1 MGQKMR
7 NSFFPIFSFFFPISA
22 KSAQLNKSKSNFT
35 IFYFFNIEYS
45 FRNNKIID
53 LFIELRMLPPIVERD
68 LTNFEHS
75 HELYEILVN
84 QISDSILVTDPQLEF
99 PGPKIIFANP
109 AFCKMTGYLKDELI
123 GQTPRILQ
131 GPLTNRKTMRD
142 LKRSLTQG
150 KDFSGETIN
159 YKKDGSSYNV
169 EWHISAI
176 QDSSGKILCFIS
188 IQRDITEKVKKGESV
203 TRHLRLE
210 MGITSATQILL
221 STSVELKILKYA
233 MEQFLVFVDSE
244 RLYLFK
250 NSENADLAELYLEV
264 NDPSLDTSEIPTT
277 QLITYKEDY
286 IRWKKIFSSG
296 GYLQGNISEFPANE
310 KKFFNQRETRS
321 ITLIPLFVSNEWFGF
336 AGFENLKATNVI
348 KEEIFTIRTFVD
360 LISVFLER
368 KNVLEELKIH
378 REKLEVLV
386 NQRTEELN
394 FQKEMAEKANKAK
407 SEFLTNMSHELRTP
421 LNSIIGFSS
430 LMQLP
435 AEMEKENKYKDLIFH
450 SGVHL
455 LNIIN
460 DILDLSRIEAGK
472 LVLNES
478 NFDLKELISTSIEM
492 ILGEAITKKIGMTFQ
507 CFPKEE
513 NFEIKADPKRIRQVI
528 LNLLGNAIKFTDP
541 SGEILITLKKLEN
554 DYELSIQDSGIGI
567 PQNEIHRIF
576 ETFHQVKREDQSAYE
591 GSGLGLPIVKK
602 IVEAH
607 QGSIEVES
615 EPGKGSTFNVFFPY
629 FSYVENQ
636 NTPVQ
641 AVTFPQDITFQEPI
655 YPAELKSI
663 PVLLAILD
671 RIYDRAIE
679 KYFIHNFQE
688 FITLRTAKDFS
699 KMPQKSLDS
708 HRILLYDTRLLLE
721 ETEVV
726 KSLRV
731 LLNEDSKLS
740 HLILLETTDIPV
752 PFQEDLLP
760 FFPDYTIQNPFSL
773 DKLKSILI
781 EIEKEICLGNRTEK
795 KEYSS

>member
-1 MGQKMR
+1 MR

-386 NQRTEELN
+386 NQRTEKLN

-688 FITLRTAKDFS
+688 FITLRTVKDFS

>member
-1 MGQKMR
+1 
-7 NSFFPIFSFFFPISA
+7 
-22 KSAQLNKSKSNFT
+22 
-35 IFYFFNIEYS
+35 
-45 FRNNKIID
+45 
-53 LFIELRMLPPIVERD
+53 MLPPIVERD

-407 SEFLTNMSHELRTP
+407 SEFLANMSHELRTP

-688 FITLRTAKDFS
+688 FITLRTVKDFS
-699 KMPQKSLDS
+699 KMPQKSLNS

>member
-1 MGQKMR
+1 M
-7 NSFFPIFSFFFPISA
+7 
-22 KSAQLNKSKSNFT
+22 
-35 IFYFFNIEYS
+35 
-45 FRNNKIID
+45 
-53 LFIELRMLPPIVERD
+53 ERD

-407 SEFLTNMSHELRTP
+407 SEFLANMSHELRTP

-688 FITLRTAKDFS
+688 FITLRTVKDFS

>member
-1 MGQKMR
+1 M
-7 NSFFPIFSFFFPISA
+7 
-22 KSAQLNKSKSNFT
+22 
-35 IFYFFNIEYS
+35 
-45 FRNNKIID
+45 
-53 LFIELRMLPPIVERD
+53 ERD

-84 QISDSILVTDPQLEF
+84 QISDSILVTDAQLEF

-407 SEFLTNMSHELRTP
+407 SEFLANMSHELRTP

-492 ILGEAITKKIGMTFQ
+492 ILGEAITKKIGITFQ

-688 FITLRTAKDFS
+688 FITLRTVKDFS

>member
-1 MGQKMR
+1 
-7 NSFFPIFSFFFPISA
+7 
-22 KSAQLNKSKSNFT
+22 
-35 IFYFFNIEYS
+35 
-45 FRNNKIID
+45 
-53 LFIELRMLPPIVERD
+53 MLPPIVERD

-386 NQRTEELN
+386 NQRTEKLN

-688 FITLRTAKDFS
+688 FITLRTVKDFS

>member
-1 MGQKMR
+1 
-7 NSFFPIFSFFFPISA
+7 
-22 KSAQLNKSKSNFT
+22 
-35 IFYFFNIEYS
+35 
-45 FRNNKIID
+45 
-53 LFIELRMLPPIVERD
+53 MLPPIVERD

-407 SEFLTNMSHELRTP
+407 SEFLANMSHELRTP

-688 FITLRTAKDFS
+688 FITLRTVKDFS

-731 LLNEDSKLS
+731 LLNEDSKLRS
-740 HLILLETTDIPV
+740 HLILLETTDIPL

>member
-1 MGQKMR
+1 M
-7 NSFFPIFSFFFPISA
+7 
-22 KSAQLNKSKSNFT
+22 
-35 IFYFFNIEYS
+35 
-45 FRNNKIID
+45 
-53 LFIELRMLPPIVERD
+53 ERD

-84 QISDSILVTDPQLEF
+84 QISDSILVTDAQLEF

-407 SEFLTNMSHELRTP
+407 SEFLANMSHELRTP

-492 ILGEAITKKIGMTFQ
+492 ILGEAITKKIGITFQ

-576 ETFHQVKREDQSAYE
+576 ETFHQVKRKDQSAYE

-688 FITLRTAKDFS
+688 FITLRTVKDFS

>member
-1 MGQKMR
+1 M
-7 NSFFPIFSFFFPISA
+7 
-22 KSAQLNKSKSNFT
+22 
-35 IFYFFNIEYS
+35 
-45 FRNNKIID
+45 
-53 LFIELRMLPPIVERD
+53 ERD

-75 HELYEILVN
+75 HELYEILVH
-84 QISDSILVTDPQLEF
+84 QISDSILVTDAQLEL
-99 PGPKIIFANP
+99 PGPKIIFVNP
-109 AFCKMTGYLKDELI
+109 AFCKMTGYSKVDLV

-159 YKKDGSSYNV
+159 YKKDGNPYNV

-176 QDSSGKILCFIS
+176 RDSLGKILCFIS

-250 NSENADLAELYLEV
+250 NSEHADSAELYLEV
-264 NDPSLDTSEIPTT
+264 NDPSLDISEIQTT
-277 QLITYKEDY
+277 QSITYKENY

-296 GYLQGNISEFPANE
+296 GYLQGNVSEFPEDE
-310 KKFFNQRETRS
+310 KKFFDRRETRS
-321 ITLIPLFVSNEWFGF
+321 VTLIPLFVSNEWFGF

-368 KNVLEELKIH
+368 KNILEELKIH

-394 FQKEMAEKANKAK
+394 LQKEMAEKANKAK
-407 SEFLTNMSHELRTP
+407 SEFLANMSHELRTP
-421 LNSIIGFSS
+421 LNSIIGFSR

-435 AEMEKENKYKDLIFH
+435 MEMEKENKYKDLIFH

-478 NFDLKELISTSIEM
+478 DFDLKELISTSVEM
-492 ILGEAITKKIGMTFQ
+492 ILGEAITKNIEMTFQ
-507 CFPKEE
+507 YFPEE
-513 NFEIKADPKRIRQVI
+513 ANFEIKADPKRIRQVV
-528 LNLLGNAIKFTDP
+528 LNLLGNAIKFTD
-541 SGEILITLKKLEN
+541 SCGNILITLKKLESHFK
-554 DYELSIQDSGIGI
+554 LSVQDSGIGI
-567 PQNEIHRIF
+567 PQNEIHKIF
-576 ETFHQVKREDQSAYE
+576 ETFHQVKREDRSAYE

-615 EPGKGSTFNVFFPY
+615 ELGKGSTFNVFFPS
-629 FSYVENQ
+629 FSDSENQ
-636 NTPVQ
+636 NV
-641 AVTFPQDITFQEPI
+641 FPHVGSFSQDISSQESV
-655 YPAELKSI
+655 YPFELKSV
-663 PVLLAILD
+663 PVLLAIQD

-679 KYFIHNFQE
+679 KYFIHNSQE
-688 FITLRTAKDFS
+688 FTTLRTGKDFS
-699 KMPQKSLDS
+699 KIPQKSLDY

-726 KSLRV
+726 KSLRA
-731 LLNEDSKLS
+731 LLNADSKLN
-740 HLILLETTDIPV
+740 HLILLETADIPL
-752 PFQEDLLP
+752 PFQEDLFP

-781 EIEKEICLGNRTEK
+781 EIEKEIYLGDRTEK

>member
-1 MGQKMR
+1 
-7 NSFFPIFSFFFPISA
+7 
-22 KSAQLNKSKSNFT
+22 
-35 IFYFFNIEYS
+35 
-45 FRNNKIID
+45 
-53 LFIELRMLPPIVERD
+53 MLPPIVERD

-84 QISDSILVTDPQLEF
+84 QISDSILVTDAQLEF

-407 SEFLTNMSHELRTP
+407 SEFLANMSHELRTP

-688 FITLRTAKDFS
+688 FITLRTVKDFS

>member
-1 MGQKMR
+1 M
-7 NSFFPIFSFFFPISA
+7 
-22 KSAQLNKSKSNFT
+22 
-35 IFYFFNIEYS
+35 
-45 FRNNKIID
+45 
-53 LFIELRMLPPIVERD
+53 ERD

-75 HELYEILVN
+75 HELYEILVH
-84 QISDSILVTDPQLEF
+84 QISDSILVTDAQLEL
-99 PGPKIIFANP
+99 PGPKIIFVNP
-109 AFCKMTGYLKDELI
+109 AFCKMTGYSKVDLV

-159 YKKDGSSYNV
+159 YKKDGNPYNV

-176 QDSSGKILCFIS
+176 RDSLGKILCFIS

-250 NSENADLAELYLEV
+250 NSEHADSAELYLEV
-264 NDPSLDTSEIPTT
+264 NDPSLDISEIQTN
-277 QLITYKEDY
+277 QSITYKENY

-296 GYLQGNISEFPANE
+296 GYLQGNVSEFPENE
-310 KKFFNQRETRS
+310 KKFFDRRETRS
-321 ITLIPLFVSNEWFGF
+321 VTLIPLFVSNEWFGF

-394 FQKEMAEKANKAK
+394 LQKEMAEKANKAK
-407 SEFLTNMSHELRTP
+407 SEFLANMSHELRTP
-421 LNSIIGFSS
+421 LNSIIGFSR

-435 AEMEKENKYKDLIFH
+435 MEMEKENKYKDLIFH

-478 NFDLKELISTSIEM
+478 DFDLKELISTSVEM
-492 ILGEAITKKIGMTFQ
+492 ILGEAITKNIEMTFQ
-507 CFPKEE
+507 YFPEE
-513 NFEIKADPKRIRQVI
+513 ADFEIKADPKRIRQVV
-528 LNLLGNAIKFTDP
+528 LNLLGNAIKFTD
-541 SGEILITLKKLEN
+541 SYGKILITLKKLESHFK
-554 DYELSIQDSGIGI
+554 LSVQDSGIGI
-567 PQNEIHRIF
+567 PQDEIHRIF
-576 ETFHQVKREDQSAYE
+576 ETFHQVKREDRSAYE

-607 QGSIEVES
+607 QGSVEVES
-615 EPGKGSTFNVFFPY
+615 ELEKGSTFNVFLPNVPHSESQNAFPHVGS
-629 FSYVENQ
+629 FS
-636 NTPVQ
+636 
-641 AVTFPQDITFQEPI
+641 QDITFQESV
-655 YPAELKSI
+655 YPFELKSV
-663 PVLLAILD
+663 PVLFAIQD

-679 KYFIHNFQE
+679 KYFIHNSQE
-688 FITLRTAKDFS
+688 FTALHTAKDFS
-699 KMPQKSLDS
+699 KITQKSLDY

-731 LLNEDSKLS
+731 LLNVDSKLN
-740 HLILLETTDIPV
+740 HLILLETADIPL
-752 PFQEDLLP
+752 PFQEDLFP

-781 EIEKEICLGNRTEK
+781 EIEKEIYLGDRTEK

>member
-1 MGQKMR
+1 M
-7 NSFFPIFSFFFPISA
+7 
-22 KSAQLNKSKSNFT
+22 
-35 IFYFFNIEYS
+35 
-45 FRNNKIID
+45 
-53 LFIELRMLPPIVERD
+53 ERD

-75 HELYEILVN
+75 HELYEILVH
-84 QISDSILVTDPQLEF
+84 QISDSILVTDAQLEL
-99 PGPKIIFANP
+99 PGPKIIFVNP
-109 AFCKMTGYLKDELI
+109 AFCKMTGYSKVDLV

-159 YKKDGSSYNV
+159 YKKDGNSYNV

-176 QDSSGKILCFIS
+176 RDSLGKILCFIS

-250 NSENADLAELYLEV
+250 NSEHADSAELYLEV
-264 NDPSLDTSEIPTT
+264 NDPSLDISEIQTN
-277 QLITYKEDY
+277 QSITYKENY

-296 GYLQGNISEFPANE
+296 GYLQGNVSEFPENE
-310 KKFFNQRETRS
+310 KKFFDRRETRS
-321 ITLIPLFVSNEWFGF
+321 VTLIPLFVSNEWFGF

-394 FQKEMAEKANKAK
+394 LQKEMAEKANKAK
-407 SEFLTNMSHELRTP
+407 SEFLANMSHELRTP
-421 LNSIIGFSS
+421 LNSIIGFSR

-435 AEMEKENKYKDLIFH
+435 MEMEKENKYKDLIFH

-478 NFDLKELISTSIEM
+478 DFDLKELISTSVEM
-492 ILGEAITKKIGMTFQ
+492 ILGEAITKNIEMTFQ
-507 CFPKEE
+507 YFPEE
-513 NFEIKADPKRIRQVI
+513 ADFEIKADPKRIRQVV
-528 LNLLGNAIKFTDP
+528 LNLLGNAIKFTD
-541 SGEILITLKKLEN
+541 SYGKILITLKKLESHFK
-554 DYELSIQDSGIGI
+554 LSVQDSGIGI
-567 PQNEIHRIF
+567 PQDEIHRIF
-576 ETFHQVKREDQSAYE
+576 ETFHQVKREDRSAYE

-607 QGSIEVES
+607 QGSVEVES
-615 EPGKGSTFNVFFPY
+615 ELEKGSTFNVFLPNVPHSESQNAFPHVGS
-629 FSYVENQ
+629 FS
-636 NTPVQ
+636 
-641 AVTFPQDITFQEPI
+641 QDITFQESV
-655 YPAELKSI
+655 YPFELKSV
-663 PVLLAILD
+663 PVLFAIQD

-679 KYFIHNFQE
+679 KYFIHNSQE
-688 FITLRTAKDFS
+688 FTALRTAKDFS
-699 KMPQKSLDS
+699 KITQKSLDY

-731 LLNEDSKLS
+731 LLNVDSKFN
-740 HLILLETTDIPV
+740 HLILLETADIPL
-752 PFQEDLLP
+752 PFQEDLFP

-781 EIEKEICLGNRTEK
+781 EIEKEIYLGDRTEK

>member
-1 MGQKMR
+1 
-7 NSFFPIFSFFFPISA
+7 
-22 KSAQLNKSKSNFT
+22 
-35 IFYFFNIEYS
+35 
-45 FRNNKIID
+45 
-53 LFIELRMLPPIVERD
+53 MLPPIVEKD

-84 QISDSILVTDPQLEF
+84 QISDSILVTDAQLEF

-159 YKKDGSSYNV
+159 YKKDRSSYNV

-407 SEFLTNMSHELRTP
+407 SEFLANMSHELRTP

-492 ILGEAITKKIGMTFQ
+492 ILGEAITKKIGITFQ

-641 AVTFPQDITFQEPI
+641 AVTFPRDITFQEPI
-655 YPAELKSI
+655 YPAELKSV

-688 FITLRTAKDFS
+688 FITLRTVKDFS

>member
-1 MGQKMR
+1 M
-7 NSFFPIFSFFFPISA
+7 
-22 KSAQLNKSKSNFT
+22 
-35 IFYFFNIEYS
+35 
-45 FRNNKIID
+45 
-53 LFIELRMLPPIVERD
+53 ERD

-75 HELYEILVN
+75 HELYEILVH
-84 QISDSILVTDPQLEF
+84 QISDSILVTDAQLEL
-99 PGPKIIFANP
+99 PGPKIIFVNP
-109 AFCKMTGYLKDELI
+109 AFCKMTGYSKVDLV

-159 YKKDGSSYNV
+159 YKKDGNPYNV

-176 QDSSGKILCFIS
+176 RDSLGKILCFIS

-250 NSENADLAELYLEV
+250 NSEHADSAELYLEV
-264 NDPSLDTSEIPTT
+264 NDPSLDISEIQTN
-277 QLITYKEDY
+277 QLITYKENY

-296 GYLQGNISEFPANE
+296 GYLQGNVSEFPENE
-310 KKFFNQRETRS
+310 KKFFDRRETRS
-321 ITLIPLFVSNEWFGF
+321 VTLIPLFVSNEWFGF

-394 FQKEMAEKANKAK
+394 LQKEMAEKANKAK
-407 SEFLTNMSHELRTP
+407 SEFLANMSHELRTP
-421 LNSIIGFSS
+421 LNSIIGFSK

-435 AEMEKENKYKDLIFH
+435 MEMEKENKYKDLIFH

-478 NFDLKELISTSIEM
+478 DFDLKELISTSVEM
-492 ILGEAITKKIGMTFQ
+492 ILGEAITKNIEMTFQ
-507 CFPKEE
+507 YFPEKAD
-513 NFEIKADPKRIRQVI
+513 FEIKADPKRIRQVV
-528 LNLLGNAIKFTDP
+528 LNLLGNAIKFTD
-541 SGEILITLKKLEN
+541 SYGKILITLKKLESHFK
-554 DYELSIQDSGIGI
+554 LSVQDSGIGI
-567 PQNEIHRIF
+567 PQDEIHRIF
-576 ETFHQVKREDQSAYE
+576 ETFHQVKREDRSAYE

-607 QGSIEVES
+607 QGSVEVES
-615 EPGKGSTFNVFFPY
+615 ELEKGSTFNVFLPNVPHSESQNAFPHVGS
-629 FSYVENQ
+629 FS
-636 NTPVQ
+636 
-641 AVTFPQDITFQEPI
+641 QDITFQESV
-655 YPAELKSI
+655 YPFELKSV
-663 PVLLAILD
+663 PVLFAIQD

-679 KYFIHNFQE
+679 KYFIHNSQE
-688 FITLRTAKDFS
+688 FTALRTAKDFS
-699 KMPQKSLDS
+699 KITQKNLDY

-731 LLNEDSKLS
+731 LLNVDSKLN
-740 HLILLETTDIPV
+740 HLILLETADIPL
-752 PFQEDLLP
+752 PFQEDLFP

-781 EIEKEICLGNRTEK
+781 EIEKEIYLGDRTEK

>member
-1 MGQKMR
+1 MEK
-7 NSFFPIFSFFFPISA
+7 
-22 KSAQLNKSKSNFT
+22 
-35 IFYFFNIEYS
+35 
-45 FRNNKIID
+45 
-53 LFIELRMLPPIVERD
+53 D

-84 QISDSILVTDPQLEF
+84 QISDSILVTDAQLEF

-159 YKKDGSSYNV
+159 YKKDRSSYNV

-407 SEFLTNMSHELRTP
+407 SEFLANMSHELRTP

-492 ILGEAITKKIGMTFQ
+492 ILGEAITKKIGITFQ

-641 AVTFPQDITFQEPI
+641 AVTFPRDITFQEPI
-655 YPAELKSI
+655 YPAELKSV

-688 FITLRTAKDFS
+688 FITLRTVKDFS

>member
-1 MGQKMR
+1 
-7 NSFFPIFSFFFPISA
+7 
-22 KSAQLNKSKSNFT
+22 
-35 IFYFFNIEYS
+35 
-45 FRNNKIID
+45 
-53 LFIELRMLPPIVERD
+53 MLPPIVERD

-407 SEFLTNMSHELRTP
+407 SEFLANMSHELRTP

-688 FITLRTAKDFS
+688 FITLRTVKDFS

>member
-1 MGQKMR
+1 M
-7 NSFFPIFSFFFPISA
+7 
-22 KSAQLNKSKSNFT
+22 
-35 IFYFFNIEYS
+35 
-45 FRNNKIID
+45 
-53 LFIELRMLPPIVERD
+53 ERD

-75 HELYEILVN
+75 HELYEILVH
-84 QISDSILVTDPQLEF
+84 QISDSILVTDAQLEL
-99 PGPKIIFANP
+99 PGPKIIFVNP
-109 AFCKMTGYLKDELI
+109 AFCKMTGYSKVDLV

-159 YKKDGSSYNV
+159 YKKDGNPYNV

-176 QDSSGKILCFIS
+176 RDSLGKILCFIS

-250 NSENADLAELYLEV
+250 NSEHADSAELYLEV
-264 NDPSLDTSEIPTT
+264 NDPSLDISEIQTN
-277 QLITYKEDY
+277 QSITYKENY

-296 GYLQGNISEFPANE
+296 GYLQGNVSEFPENE
-310 KKFFNQRETRS
+310 KKFFDRRETRS
-321 ITLIPLFVSNEWFGF
+321 VTLIPLFVSNEWFGF

-394 FQKEMAEKANKAK
+394 LQKEMAEKANKAK
-407 SEFLTNMSHELRTP
+407 SEFLANMSHELRTP
-421 LNSIIGFSS
+421 LNSIIGFSR

-435 AEMEKENKYKDLIFH
+435 MEMEKENKYKDLIFH

-478 NFDLKELISTSIEM
+478 DFDLKELISTSVEM
-492 ILGEAITKKIGMTFQ
+492 ILGEAITKNIEMTFQ
-507 CFPKEE
+507 YFPEE
-513 NFEIKADPKRIRQVI
+513 ADFEIKADPKRIRQVV
-528 LNLLGNAIKFTDP
+528 LNLLGNAIKFTD
-541 SGEILITLKKLEN
+541 SYGNILITLKKLESHFK
-554 DYELSIQDSGIGI
+554 LSVQDSGIGI
-567 PQNEIHRIF
+567 PQDEIHRIF
-576 ETFHQVKREDQSAYE
+576 ETFHQVKREDRSAYE

-607 QGSIEVES
+607 QGSVEVES
-615 EPGKGSTFNVFFPY
+615 ELEKGSTFNVFLPNVPHSESQNAFPHVGS
-629 FSYVENQ
+629 FS
-636 NTPVQ
+636 
-641 AVTFPQDITFQEPI
+641 QDITFQESV
-655 YPAELKSI
+655 YPFELKSV
-663 PVLLAILD
+663 PVLFAIQD

-679 KYFIHNFQE
+679 KYFIHNSQE
-688 FITLRTAKDFS
+688 FTALRTAKDFS
-699 KMPQKSLDS
+699 KITQKSLDY

-731 LLNEDSKLS
+731 LLNVDSKLN
-740 HLILLETTDIPV
+740 HLILLETADIPL
-752 PFQEDLLP
+752 PFQEDLFP

-781 EIEKEICLGNRTEK
+781 EIEKEIYLGDRTEK

>member
-1 MGQKMR
+1 
-7 NSFFPIFSFFFPISA
+7 
-22 KSAQLNKSKSNFT
+22 
-35 IFYFFNIEYS
+35 
-45 FRNNKIID
+45 
-53 LFIELRMLPPIVERD
+53 MLPPIVERD

-84 QISDSILVTDPQLEF
+84 QISDSILVTDAQLEF

-407 SEFLTNMSHELRTP
+407 SEFLANMSHELRTP

-492 ILGEAITKKIGMTFQ
+492 ILGEAITKKIGITFQ

-636 NTPVQ
+636 NTSVQ
-641 AVTFPQDITFQEPI
+641 AVTFPRDITFQEPI

-688 FITLRTAKDFS
+688 FITLRTVKDFS

>member
-1 MGQKMR
+1 M
-7 NSFFPIFSFFFPISA
+7 
-22 KSAQLNKSKSNFT
+22 
-35 IFYFFNIEYS
+35 
-45 FRNNKIID
+45 
-53 LFIELRMLPPIVERD
+53 ERD

-75 HELYEILVN
+75 HELYEILVH
-84 QISDSILVTDPQLEF
+84 QISDSILVTDAQLEL
-99 PGPKIIFANP
+99 PGPKIIFVNP
-109 AFCKMTGYLKDELI
+109 AFCKMTGYSKVDLV

-159 YKKDGSSYNV
+159 YKKDGNPYNV

-176 QDSSGKILCFIS
+176 RDSLGKILCFIS

-250 NSENADLAELYLEV
+250 NSEHADSAELYLEV
-264 NDPSLDTSEIPTT
+264 NDPSLDISEIQTN
-277 QLITYKEDY
+277 QSITYKENY

-296 GYLQGNISEFPANE
+296 GYLQGNVSEFPENE
-310 KKFFNQRETRS
+310 KKFFDRRETRS
-321 ITLIPLFVSNEWFGF
+321 VTLIPLFVSNEWFGF

-394 FQKEMAEKANKAK
+394 LQKEMAEKANKAK
-407 SEFLTNMSHELRTP
+407 SEFLANMSHELRTP
-421 LNSIIGFSS
+421 LNSIIGFSR

-435 AEMEKENKYKDLIFH
+435 MEMEKENKYKDLIFH

-478 NFDLKELISTSIEM
+478 DFDLKELISTSVEM
-492 ILGEAITKKIGMTFQ
+492 ILGEAITKNIEMTFQ
-507 CFPKEE
+507 YFPEE
-513 NFEIKADPKRIRQVI
+513 ADFEIKADPKRIRQVV
-528 LNLLGNAIKFTDP
+528 LNLLGNAIKFTD
-541 SGEILITLKKLEN
+541 SYGKILITLKKLESHFK
-554 DYELSIQDSGIGI
+554 LSVQDSGIGI
-567 PQNEIHRIF
+567 PQDEIHRIF
-576 ETFHQVKREDQSAYE
+576 ETFHQVKREDRSAYE

-607 QGSIEVES
+607 QGSVEVES
-615 EPGKGSTFNVFFPY
+615 ELEKGSTFNVFLPNVPHSESQNAFPHVGS
-629 FSYVENQ
+629 FS
-636 NTPVQ
+636 
-641 AVTFPQDITFQEPI
+641 QDITFQESV
-655 YPAELKSI
+655 YPFELKSV
-663 PVLLAILD
+663 PVLFAIQD

-679 KYFIHNFQE
+679 KYFIHNSQE
-688 FITLRTAKDFS
+688 FTALRTAKDFS
-699 KMPQKSLDS
+699 KITQKSLDY

-731 LLNEDSKLS
+731 LLNVDSKLN
-740 HLILLETTDIPV
+740 HLILLETADIPL
-752 PFQEDLLP
+752 PFQEDLFP

-781 EIEKEICLGNRTEK
+781 EIEKEIYLGDRTEK

>member
-1 MGQKMR
+1 M
-7 NSFFPIFSFFFPISA
+7 
-22 KSAQLNKSKSNFT
+22 
-35 IFYFFNIEYS
+35 
-45 FRNNKIID
+45 
-53 LFIELRMLPPIVERD
+53 ERD

-75 HELYEILVN
+75 HELYEILVH
-84 QISDSILVTDPQLEF
+84 QISDSILVTDAQLEL
-99 PGPKIIFANP
+99 PGPKIIFVNP
-109 AFCKMTGYLKDELI
+109 AFCKMTGYSKVDLV
-123 GQTPRILQ
+123 GQNPRILQ

-159 YKKDGSSYNV
+159 YKKDGNPYNV

-176 QDSSGKILCFIS
+176 RDSLGKILCFIS

-250 NSENADLAELYLEV
+250 NSEHADSAELYLEV
-264 NDPSLDTSEIPTT
+264 NDPSLNISEIQTN
-277 QLITYKEDY
+277 QSITYKENY

-296 GYLQGNISEFPANE
+296 GYLQGNVSEFPENE
-310 KKFFNQRETRS
+310 KKFFDRRETRS
-321 ITLIPLFVSNEWFGF
+321 VTLIPLFVSNEWFGF

-394 FQKEMAEKANKAK
+394 LQKEMAEKANKAK
-407 SEFLTNMSHELRTP
+407 SEFLANMSHELRTP
-421 LNSIIGFSS
+421 LNSIIGFSR

-435 AEMEKENKYKDLIFH
+435 MEMEKENKYKDLIFH

-478 NFDLKELISTSIEM
+478 DFDLKELISTSVEM
-492 ILGEAITKKIGMTFQ
+492 ILGEAITKNIEMTFQ
-507 CFPKEE
+507 YFPEE
-513 NFEIKADPKRIRQVI
+513 ADFEIKADPKRIRQVV
-528 LNLLGNAIKFTDP
+528 LNLLGNAIKFTD
-541 SGEILITLKKLEN
+541 SYGNILITLKKLESHFK
-554 DYELSIQDSGIGI
+554 LSVQDSGIGI
-567 PQNEIHRIF
+567 PQDEIHRIF
-576 ETFHQVKREDQSAYE
+576 ETFHQVKREDRSAYE

-607 QGSIEVES
+607 QGSVEVES
-615 EPGKGSTFNVFFPY
+615 ELEKGSTFNVFLPNVPHSESQNAFPHVGS
-629 FSYVENQ
+629 FS
-636 NTPVQ
+636 
-641 AVTFPQDITFQEPI
+641 QDITFQESV
-655 YPAELKSI
+655 YPFELKSV
-663 PVLLAILD
+663 PVLFAIQD

-679 KYFIHNFQE
+679 KYFIHNSQE
-688 FITLRTAKDFS
+688 FTALRTAKDFS
-699 KMPQKSLDS
+699 KITQKSLDY

-731 LLNEDSKLS
+731 LLNVDSKFN
-740 HLILLETTDIPV
+740 HLILLETADIPL
-752 PFQEDLLP
+752 PFQEDLFP

-781 EIEKEICLGNRTEK
+781 EIEKEIYLGDRTEK

>member
-1 MGQKMR
+1 M
-7 NSFFPIFSFFFPISA
+7 
-22 KSAQLNKSKSNFT
+22 
-35 IFYFFNIEYS
+35 
-45 FRNNKIID
+45 
-53 LFIELRMLPPIVERD
+53 ERD
-68 LTNFEHS
+68 LTNLEHS

-84 QISDSILVTDPQLEF
+84 QISDSILVTDAQLEF

-310 KKFFNQRETRS
+310 KKFFNQREPRS

-407 SEFLTNMSHELRTP
+407 SEFLANMSHELRTP

-492 ILGEAITKKIGMTFQ
+492 IIGEAITKKIGITFQ

-636 NTPVQ
+636 NTSVQ
-641 AVTFPQDITFQEPI
+641 AVTFPRDITFQEPI

-688 FITLRTAKDFS
+688 FITLRTVKDFS

-760 FFPDYTIQNPFSL
+760 FFPDYTIQDPFSL

>member
-1 MGQKMR
+1 M
-7 NSFFPIFSFFFPISA
+7 
-22 KSAQLNKSKSNFT
+22 
-35 IFYFFNIEYS
+35 
-45 FRNNKIID
+45 
-53 LFIELRMLPPIVERD
+53 ERD

-75 HELYEILVN
+75 HELYEILVH
-84 QISDSILVTDPQLEF
+84 QISDSILVTDAQLEL
-99 PGPKIIFANP
+99 PGPKIIFVNP
-109 AFCKMTGYLKDELI
+109 AFCKMTGYSKVDLV

-159 YKKDGSSYNV
+159 YKKDGNPYNV

-176 QDSSGKILCFIS
+176 RDSLGKILCFIS

-250 NSENADLAELYLEV
+250 NSEHADSAELYLEV
-264 NDPSLDTSEIPTT
+264 NDPSLDISEIQTN
-277 QLITYKEDY
+277 QSITYKENY

-296 GYLQGNISEFPANE
+296 GYLQGNVSEFPENE
-310 KKFFNQRETRS
+310 KKFFDRRETRS
-321 ITLIPLFVSNEWFGF
+321 VTLIPLFVSNEWFGF

-394 FQKEMAEKANKAK
+394 LQKEMAEKANKAK
-407 SEFLTNMSHELRTP
+407 SEFLANMSHELRTP
-421 LNSIIGFSS
+421 LNSIIGFSR

-435 AEMEKENKYKDLIFH
+435 MEMEKENKYKDLIFH

-478 NFDLKELISTSIEM
+478 DFDLKELISTSVEM
-492 ILGEAITKKIGMTFQ
+492 ILGEAITKNIEMTFQ
-507 CFPKEE
+507 YFPEE
-513 NFEIKADPKRIRQVI
+513 ADFEIKADPKRIRQVV
-528 LNLLGNAIKFTDP
+528 LNLLGNAIKFTD
-541 SGEILITLKKLEN
+541 SYGNILITLKKLESHFK
-554 DYELSIQDSGIGI
+554 LSVQDSGIGI
-567 PQNEIHRIF
+567 PQDEIHRIF
-576 ETFHQVKREDQSAYE
+576 ETFHQVKREDRSAYE

-607 QGSIEVES
+607 QGSVEVES
-615 EPGKGSTFNVFFPY
+615 ELEKGSTFNVFLPNVPHSESQNAFPHVGS
-629 FSYVENQ
+629 FS
-636 NTPVQ
+636 
-641 AVTFPQDITFQEPI
+641 QDITFQESV
-655 YPAELKSI
+655 YPFELKSV
-663 PVLLAILD
+663 PVLFAIQD

-679 KYFIHNFQE
+679 KYFIHNSQE
-688 FITLRTAKDFS
+688 FTALRTAKDFS
-699 KMPQKSLDS
+699 KITQKSLDH

-731 LLNEDSKLS
+731 LLNADSKFN
-740 HLILLETTDIPV
+740 HLILLETADIPL
-752 PFQEDLLP
+752 PFQEDLFP

-781 EIEKEICLGNRTEK
+781 EIEKEIYLGDRTEK

>member
-1 MGQKMR
+1 M
-7 NSFFPIFSFFFPISA
+7 
-22 KSAQLNKSKSNFT
+22 
-35 IFYFFNIEYS
+35 
-45 FRNNKIID
+45 
-53 LFIELRMLPPIVERD
+53 ERD

-407 SEFLTNMSHELRTP
+407 SEFLANMSHELRTP

-688 FITLRTAKDFS
+688 FITLRTVKDFS
-699 KMPQKSLDS
+699 KMPQKSLNS

>member
-1 MGQKMR
+1 M
-7 NSFFPIFSFFFPISA
+7 
-22 KSAQLNKSKSNFT
+22 
-35 IFYFFNIEYS
+35 
-45 FRNNKIID
+45 
-53 LFIELRMLPPIVERD
+53 ERD

-75 HELYEILVN
+75 HELYEILVH
-84 QISDSILVTDPQLEF
+84 QISDSILVTDAQLEL
-99 PGPKIIFANP
+99 PGPKIIFVNP
-109 AFCKMTGYLKDELI
+109 AFCKMTGYSKVDLV

-159 YKKDGSSYNV
+159 YKKDGNPYNV

-176 QDSSGKILCFIS
+176 RDSLGKILCFIS

-250 NSENADLAELYLEV
+250 NSEHADSAELYLEV
-264 NDPSLDTSEIPTT
+264 NDPSLDISEIQTN
-277 QLITYKEDY
+277 QSITYKENY

-296 GYLQGNISEFPANE
+296 GYLQGNVSEFPENE
-310 KKFFNQRETRS
+310 KKFFDRRETRS
-321 ITLIPLFVSNEWFGF
+321 VTLIPLFVSNEWFGF

-394 FQKEMAEKANKAK
+394 LQKEMAEKANKAK
-407 SEFLTNMSHELRTP
+407 SEFLANMSHELRTP
-421 LNSIIGFSS
+421 LNSIIGFSR

-435 AEMEKENKYKDLIFH
+435 MEMEKENKYKDLIFH

-478 NFDLKELISTSIEM
+478 DFDLKELISTSVEM
-492 ILGEAITKKIGMTFQ
+492 ILGEAITKNIEMTFQ
-507 CFPKEE
+507 YFPEE
-513 NFEIKADPKRIRQVI
+513 ADFEIKADPKRIRQVV
-528 LNLLGNAIKFTDP
+528 LNLLGNAIKFTD
-541 SGEILITLKKLEN
+541 SYGNILITLKKLESHFK
-554 DYELSIQDSGIGI
+554 LSVQDSGIGI
-567 PQNEIHRIF
+567 PQDEIHRIF
-576 ETFHQVKREDQSAYE
+576 ETFHQVKREDRSAYE

-607 QGSIEVES
+607 QGSVEVES
-615 EPGKGSTFNVFFPY
+615 ELEKGSTFNVFLPNVPHSESQNAFPHVGS
-629 FSYVENQ
+629 FS
-636 NTPVQ
+636 
-641 AVTFPQDITFQEPI
+641 QDITFQESV
-655 YPAELKSI
+655 YPFELKSV
-663 PVLLAILD
+663 PVLFAIQD

-679 KYFIHNFQE
+679 KYFIHNSQE
-688 FITLRTAKDFS
+688 FTALRTAKDFS
-699 KMPQKSLDS
+699 KITQKSLDY

-731 LLNEDSKLS
+731 LLNVDSKFN
-740 HLILLETTDIPV
+740 HLILLETADIPL
-752 PFQEDLLP
+752 PFQEDLFP

-781 EIEKEICLGNRTEK
+781 EIEKEIYLGDRTEK

>member
-1 MGQKMR
+1 M
-7 NSFFPIFSFFFPISA
+7 
-22 KSAQLNKSKSNFT
+22 
-35 IFYFFNIEYS
+35 
-45 FRNNKIID
+45 
-53 LFIELRMLPPIVERD
+53 ERD

-75 HELYEILVN
+75 HELYEILVH
-84 QISDSILVTDPQLEF
+84 QISDSILVTDAQLEL
-99 PGPKIIFANP
+99 PGPKIIFVNP
-109 AFCKMTGYLKDELI
+109 AFCKMTGYSKVDLV

-131 GPLTNRKTMRD
+131 GPLTNRKTMRN

-159 YKKDGSSYNV
+159 YKKDGNPYNV

-176 QDSSGKILCFIS
+176 RDSLGKILCFIS

-250 NSENADLAELYLEV
+250 NSEHADSAELYLEV
-264 NDPSLDTSEIPTT
+264 NDPSLDISEIQTN
-277 QLITYKEDY
+277 QSITYKENY

-296 GYLQGNISEFPANE
+296 GYLQGNVSEFPENE
-310 KKFFNQRETRS
+310 KKFFDRRETRS
-321 ITLIPLFVSNEWFGF
+321 VTLIPLFVSNEWFGF

-394 FQKEMAEKANKAK
+394 LQKEMAEKANKAK
-407 SEFLTNMSHELRTP
+407 SEFLANMSHELRTP
-421 LNSIIGFSS
+421 LNSIIGFSR

-435 AEMEKENKYKDLIFH
+435 MEMEKENKYKDLIFH

-478 NFDLKELISTSIEM
+478 DFDLKELISTSVEM
-492 ILGEAITKKIGMTFQ
+492 ILGEAITKNIEMTFQ
-507 CFPKEE
+507 YFPEE
-513 NFEIKADPKRIRQVI
+513 ADFEIKADPKRIRQVV
-528 LNLLGNAIKFTDP
+528 LNLLGNAIKFTD
-541 SGEILITLKKLEN
+541 SYGKILITLKKLESHFK
-554 DYELSIQDSGIGI
+554 LSVQDSGIGI
-567 PQNEIHRIF
+567 PQDEIHRIF
-576 ETFHQVKREDQSAYE
+576 ETFHQVKREDRSAYE

-607 QGSIEVES
+607 QGSVEVES
-615 EPGKGSTFNVFFPY
+615 ELEKGSTFNVFLPNVPHSESQNAFPHVGS
-629 FSYVENQ
+629 FS
-636 NTPVQ
+636 
-641 AVTFPQDITFQEPI
+641 QDITFQESV
-655 YPAELKSI
+655 YPFELKSV
-663 PVLLAILD
+663 PVLFAIQD

-679 KYFIHNFQE
+679 KYFIHNSQE
-688 FITLRTAKDFS
+688 FTALRTAKDFS
-699 KMPQKSLDS
+699 KITQKSLDY

-731 LLNEDSKLS
+731 LLNVDSKLN
-740 HLILLETTDIPV
+740 HLILLETADIPL
-752 PFQEDLLP
+752 PFQEDLFP

-781 EIEKEICLGNRTEK
+781 EIEKEIYLGDRTEK

>member
-1 MGQKMR
+1 M
-7 NSFFPIFSFFFPISA
+7 
-22 KSAQLNKSKSNFT
+22 
-35 IFYFFNIEYS
+35 
-45 FRNNKIID
+45 
-53 LFIELRMLPPIVERD
+53 ERD

-84 QISDSILVTDPQLEF
+84 QISDSILVTDAQLEF

-407 SEFLTNMSHELRTP
+407 SEFLANMSHELRTP

-492 ILGEAITKKIGMTFQ
+492 ILGEAITKKIGITFQ

-636 NTPVQ
+636 NTSVQ
-641 AVTFPQDITFQEPI
+641 AVTFPRDITFQEPI

-688 FITLRTAKDFS
+688 FITLRTVKDFS

>member
-1 MGQKMR
+1 M
-7 NSFFPIFSFFFPISA
+7 
-22 KSAQLNKSKSNFT
+22 
-35 IFYFFNIEYS
+35 
-45 FRNNKIID
+45 
-53 LFIELRMLPPIVERD
+53 ERD

-75 HELYEILVN
+75 HELYEILVH
-84 QISDSILVTDPQLEF
+84 QISDSILVTDAQLEL
-99 PGPKIIFANP
+99 PGPKIIFVNP
-109 AFCKMTGYLKDELI
+109 AFCKMTGYSKVDLV

-159 YKKDGSSYNV
+159 YKKDGNPYNV

-176 QDSSGKILCFIS
+176 RDSLGKILCFIS

-250 NSENADLAELYLEV
+250 NSEHADSAELYLEV
-264 NDPSLDTSEIPTT
+264 NDPSLDISEIQTN
-277 QLITYKEDY
+277 QSITYKENY

-296 GYLQGNISEFPANE
+296 GYLQGNVCEFPENE
-310 KKFFNQRETRS
+310 KKFFDRRETRS
-321 ITLIPLFVSNEWFGF
+321 VTLIPLFVSNEWFGF

-394 FQKEMAEKANKAK
+394 LQKEMAEKANKAK
-407 SEFLTNMSHELRTP
+407 SEFLANMSHELRTP
-421 LNSIIGFSS
+421 LNSIIGFSR

-435 AEMEKENKYKDLIFH
+435 MEMEKENKYKDLIFH

-478 NFDLKELISTSIEM
+478 DFDLKELISTSVEM
-492 ILGEAITKKIGMTFQ
+492 ILGEAITKNIEMTFQ
-507 CFPKEE
+507 YFPEE
-513 NFEIKADPKRIRQVI
+513 ADFEIKADPKRIRQVV
-528 LNLLGNAIKFTDP
+528 LNLLGNAIKFTD
-541 SGEILITLKKLEN
+541 SYGNILITLKKLESHFK
-554 DYELSIQDSGIGI
+554 LSVQDSGIGI
-567 PQNEIHRIF
+567 PQDEIHRIF
-576 ETFHQVKREDQSAYE
+576 ETFHQVKREDRSAYE

-607 QGSIEVES
+607 QGSVEVES
-615 EPGKGSTFNVFFPY
+615 ELEKGSTFNVFLPNVPHSESQNAFPHVGS
-629 FSYVENQ
+629 FS
-636 NTPVQ
+636 
-641 AVTFPQDITFQEPI
+641 QDITFQESV
-655 YPAELKSI
+655 YPFELKSV
-663 PVLLAILD
+663 PVLFAIQD

-679 KYFIHNFQE
+679 KYFIHNSQE
-688 FITLRTAKDFS
+688 FTALRTAKDFS
-699 KMPQKSLDS
+699 KITQKSLDY
-708 HRILLYDTRLLLE
+708 HRILLYDTHLLLE

-731 LLNEDSKLS
+731 LLNVDSKFN
-740 HLILLETTDIPV
+740 HLILLETADIPL
-752 PFQEDLLP
+752 PFQEDLFP

-781 EIEKEICLGNRTEK
+781 EIEKEIYLGDRTEK

>member
-1 MGQKMR
+1 M
-7 NSFFPIFSFFFPISA
+7 
-22 KSAQLNKSKSNFT
+22 
-35 IFYFFNIEYS
+35 
-45 FRNNKIID
+45 
-53 LFIELRMLPPIVERD
+53 ERD
-68 LTNFEHS
+68 LENFEHS
-75 HELYEILVN
+75 QELYEILVN
-84 QISDSILVTDPQLEF
+84 QISDSILVTDTQLEP
-99 PGPKIIFANP
+99 PGPKIIFVNP
-109 AFCKMTGYLKDELI
+109 AFCKMTGYLKTDLI
-123 GQTPRILQ
+123 GRTPRILQ

-142 LKRSLTQG
+142 LKRALTQG
-150 KDFSGETIN
+150 RDFSGETIN
-159 YKKDGSSYNV
+159 YKKDGSPYNV

-176 QDSSGKILCFIS
+176 RNPSGKILYFIS

-250 NSENADLAELYLEV
+250 NSENADSAELFLEV
-264 NDPSLDTSEIPTT
+264 NDPSLDTSKIPTT
-277 QLITYKEDY
+277 DFIVYKEDY
-286 IRWKKIFSSG
+286 SRWKKIFSSG
-296 GYLQGNISEFPANE
+296 GYLQGNVCEFPENE
-310 KKFFNQRETRS
+310 KIFFNQREIRS
-321 ITLIPLFVSNEWFGF
+321 VTLIPLFVSNEWFGF
-336 AGFENLKATNVI
+336 AGFENFKTTNVI

-368 KNVLEELKIH
+368 KNVLEELKVH

-386 NQRTEELN
+386 NQRTEQLN
-394 FQKEMAEKANKAK
+394 LQKEMAEKANNTK
-407 SEFLTNMSHELRTP
+407 SEFLANMSHELRTP
-421 LNSIIGFSS
+421 LNSIIGFSR

-435 AEMEKENKYKDLIFH
+435 EEMERENKYKDLIFH

-478 NFDLKELISTSIEM
+478 DFDLKELISTSIEM
-492 ILGEAITKKIGMTFQ
+492 ILGEAITKKIGMTFEF
-507 CFPKEE
+507 FPVDAD
-513 NFEIKADPKRIRQVI
+513 FEIKADPKRIRQVI
-528 LNLLGNAIKFTDP
+528 LNLLGNAIKFTDS
-541 SGEILITLKKLEN
+541 SGEILITLKKLEESF
-554 DYELSIQDSGIGI
+554 ELSIQDSGIGI
-567 PQNEIHRIF
+567 PQDEIHRIF
-576 ETFHQVKREDQSAYE
+576 ETFHQVKGEDRAAYE

-615 EPGKGSTFNVFFPY
+615 ELGNGSKFNVFLP
-629 FSYVENQ
+629 FSPDSKNSNAFDSNFQTGSYR
-636 NTPVQ
+636 
-641 AVTFPQDITFQEPI
+641 QDTAFQEPV
-655 YPAELKSI
+655 YPTELKSL
-663 PVLLAILD
+663 PVLLAIQD

-679 KYFIHNFQE
+679 KYFLYNSQE
-688 FITLRTAKDFS
+688 FIALRTVKDFS
-699 KMPQKSLDS
+699 KIPQDPHKV
-708 HRILLYDTRLLLE
+708 LLYDTRLLLE

-726 KSLRV
+726 KSLRTI
-731 LLNEDSKLS
+731 LNEDSKFR
-740 HLILLETTDIPV
+740 HLVLLETADIPL

-781 EIEKEICLGNRTEK
+781 EIEKEIYLGDRTEK
-795 KEYSS
+795 EEYSS